1 WLVGI
6 AIWIAPAFL
15 IASYLE
21 KRVPEV
27 EVHTGLA
34 KELARQ
40 GVHSGVVIIRA
51 EWPTRYAR
59 NGMFFD
65 RPPVLLSVPANVP
78 AAEVV
83 ARFPGKAVYEAFEPH
98 GLNPWKHP
106 WVIRR
111 VQ

>member
-1 WLVGI
+1 
-6 AIWIAPAFL
+6 
-15 IASYLE
+15 
-21 KRVPEV
+21 
-27 EVHTGLA
+27 
-34 KELARQ
+34 
-40 GVHSGVVIIRA
+40 
-51 EWPTRYAR
+51 
-59 NGMFFD
+59 
-65 RPPVLLSVPANVP
+65 VPANVP